1 MKKILFVCLGN
12 ICRSPAAEGV
22 FLAKLAEKGLE
33 SSYEVDSAGTSG
45 WHIGERADG
54 RMIKSAAQRNY
65 DLQSRS
71 RKVLDSDFDEYDLI
85 IAMDRSNVQN
95 MQKMCGGRKHHAKYY
110 LMTDFCQKYRGVEE
124 VPDPYYGGEDG
135 FNHVLDLLEDA
146 CEEFIKKL
154 EAKEL

>member
-22 FLAKLAEKGLE
+22 FKAKLTEQGLE
-33 SSYEVDSAGTSG
+33 SDYVVDSAGTSG

-71 RKVLDSDFDEYDLI
+71 RKVLDSDFDEFELI
-85 IAMDRSNVQN
+85 IAMDRSNVRN
-95 MQKMCGGRKHHAKYY
+95 LQKMGGGRKHRANCF
-110 LMTDFCQKYRGVEE
+110 LMTDFCQKYKGVEE
-124 VPDPYYGGEDG
+124 VPDPYYDGEEG
-135 FNHVLDLLEDA
+135 FSHVLDLLEDA
-146 CEEFIKKL
+146 CDELIKRL